1 MKKFDS
7 SERFGEWLEERTEQY
22 LKELKIE
29 MDEEYKRIIN
39 NIKKR

>member
-7 SERFGEWLEERTEQY
+7 AEKFGVWLEERTEQY

-39 NIKKR
+39 NLKKR